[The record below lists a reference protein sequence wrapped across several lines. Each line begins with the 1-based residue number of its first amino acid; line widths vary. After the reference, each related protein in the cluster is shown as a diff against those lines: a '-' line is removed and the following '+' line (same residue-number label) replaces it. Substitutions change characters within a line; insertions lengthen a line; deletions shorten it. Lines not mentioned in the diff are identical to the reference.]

1 MLATHQIQYLHDE
14 DNVVVM
20 GMGQLQLQGKFE
32 IVKSSLNN
40 LNYFRDYGN
49 LHVSENNMVEYSDE
63 TAKKVRFWKWKIEMF
78 HCVFV
83 FW

>member
-49 LHVSENNMVEYSDE
+49 LHASENNMVEYSDE
-63 TAKKVRFWKWKIEMF
+63 TAKKVRFWK
-78 HCVFV
+78 
-83 FW
+83 